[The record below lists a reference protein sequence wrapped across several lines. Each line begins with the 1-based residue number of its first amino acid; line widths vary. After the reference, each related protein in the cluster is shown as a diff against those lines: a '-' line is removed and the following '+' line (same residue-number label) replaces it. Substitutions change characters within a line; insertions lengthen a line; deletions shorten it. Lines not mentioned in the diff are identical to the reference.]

1 MQSQSG
7 HLSGN
12 GRWNFRHCN
21 AATTAGL
28 LLVLSANVGAQ
39 TLTPSRALISHY
51 HAPRLNNA
59 GVAENQANA
68 FTILTN
74 GVVDRGAIDRIDTF
88 NSDNTGVS
96 SDFVGLQYAAPNRFD
111 TITIELGNQFG
122 DGGDWDSVPRVFI
135 LKNPTL
141 VGDTVPPENSPNWV
155 EVFGSTETA
164 GHLFSPL
171 VTPGQPTTNGTI
183 SFNLSAIPAAD
194 RTGWGWAV
202 GGVDGNANA
211 SGVINFIS
219 LTEASATGVS
229 ASAPP
234 VPQPATPV
242 PVNVISNVYHSVGR
256 GTEPLLDNLR
266 GQAFASLVNGNID
279 HVGAN
284 DGFDT
289 FQGDTAG
296 TLTDF
301 VGLQYSSRYR
311 FDSLT
316 VELANQFG
324 DGGDWET
331 TPRIFI
337 LRNPVDTDTTRPE
350 SDPTN
355 WTEIIG
361 ASETTGHVF
370 NPTVTPGPG
379 GTVRFDLSSIPADQ
393 RTGFGWAIGGVDGNA
408 NAAGVVN
415 FISVTELAASGA
427 LIPGPHNLELEVNAT
442 TGQVRIKNETTGGIA
457 MDYYE
462 ITSASGAL
470 NPAGWNS
477 LENPSGN
484 PAGFPSG
491 NGTGNGWEEL
501 GNLGSSILAEAYL
514 QNTSTLAPAGTID
527 LGNAF
532 SAGGTQDLVFR
543 YRSTGGAFVD
553 ATVEYL
559 TTAGV
564 PGDYNNNGR
573 VDAADYVMWRN
584 NLGPGSMPNEGG
596 ISPGVVD
603 QADYNFWR
611 SRFGNTSG
619 SGASLADGVAVP
631 EPCASVMSICLAL
644 GMAGIG
650 ARRKQ
655 TDA

>member
-1 MQSQSG
+1 LTVG
-7 HLSGN
+7 
-12 GRWNFRHCN
+12 F
-21 AATTAGL
+21 L
-28 LLVLSANVGAQ
+28 LILSANVSAQ

-51 HAPRLNNA
+51 HAPRLNNMA
-59 GVAENQANA
+59 VAENQANA

-88 NSDNTGVS
+88 VADNTGVS
-96 SDFVGLQYAAPNRFD
+96 SDFVGLQYASPNRFD

-122 DGGDWDSVPRVFI
+122 DGGDWDSVPRLFI

-155 EVFGSTETA
+155 EVFGATETA
-164 GHLFSPL
+164 GHVFSPL
-171 VTPGQPTTNGTI
+171 VTPGPPTTNGTI
-183 SFNLSAIPAAD
+183 SFNLSAIPSAD

-202 GGVDGNANA
+202 GGVDGNAN
-211 SGVINFIS
+211 STGVINFIS
-219 LTEASATGVS
+219 LTEVSAMGVS

-234 VPQPATPV
+234 VPQPATPT
-242 PVNVISNVYHSVGR
+242 PVNIVSNVYHSVGR
-256 GTEPLLDNLR
+256 SGEALLDNLR
-266 GQAFASLVNGNID
+266 GQAFASVVNGVVD
-279 HVGAN
+279 HASAD

-289 FQGDTAG
+289 FQGDTGG

-311 FDSLT
+311 FDTLT

-337 LRNPVDTDTTRPE
+337 LKNPVDTNTTRPE
-350 SDPTN
+350 TDPTN
-355 WTEIIG
+355 WAEITG
-361 ASETTGHVF
+361 ATETTGHLF
-370 NPTVTPGPG
+370 SPTVTPGPG

-393 RTGFGWAIGGVDGNA
+393 RTGFGWAVGGVDGNA
-408 NAAGVVN
+408 NAMGVVN
-415 FISVTELAASGA
+415 FISVGELAATGA

-442 TGQVRIKNETTGGIA
+442 TGQVRIRNETSGGIT

-462 ITSASGAL
+462 IVSASGAL
-470 NPAGWNS
+470 NPGGWNS

-491 NGTGNGWEEL
+491 NGTGNGWEEE
-501 GNLGSSILAEAYL
+501 GNLDNHILAEAYL
-514 QNTSTLAPAGTID
+514 QDSSTLAAGGTID

-532 SAGGTQDLVFR
+532 TPGGTQDIVFR
-543 YRSTGGAFVD
+543 YHTAGGAFID
-553 ATVEYL
+553 ATVEYI
-559 TTAGV
+559 TTAGT

-573 VDAADYVMWRN
+573 VDAADYVVWRKRV
-584 NLGPGSMPNEGG
+584 GPGSLPNEGG

-603 QADYNFWR
+603 VNDYNFWR
-611 SRFGNTSG
+611 SRFGSTSG
-619 SGASLADGVAVP
+619 SGASLADGAAVP
-631 EPCASVMSICLAL
+631 EPGAYLIAVCLAVGL
-644 GMAGIG
+644 AGFG
-650 ARRKQ
+650 ARRK
-655 TDA
+655 